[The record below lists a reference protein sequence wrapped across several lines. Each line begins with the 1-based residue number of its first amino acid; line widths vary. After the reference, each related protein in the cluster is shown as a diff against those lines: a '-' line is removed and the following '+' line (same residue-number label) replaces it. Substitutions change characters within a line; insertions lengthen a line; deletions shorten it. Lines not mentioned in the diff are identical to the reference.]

1 MTTAQAKRS
10 RSSLFFLA
18 GLAGAAGLALAL
30 DVSPTGNWQLSP
42 EFRSAIIAPQTDHRP
57 LLVEEVRAA
66 RIAWTYIQN
75 NTDPETGMVNSV
87 DGFASTTLWD
97 QGSYLLALVSAQK
110 LGVIDEREFADRARK
125 LLNSLGT
132 LPLFDGRLPNKVYNT
147 ATLAMVDYEN
157 YAVAGGI
164 GWSALDIARM
174 LMGLEA
180 LRRHD
185 PSFAAPVANV
195 VSAWQ
200 LGAMVKDGVL
210 MGARVSAAGPERVQE
225 GRIGYEQ
232 YAARAA
238 ALFGLDTLGVAR
250 AAPVMQWT
258 RVSGVKLGADGRA
271 FSDYGAITPV
281 VSEPYILMALEIG
294 LDGEARLLARRV
306 YEAQRA
312 RYERQGIVTAVSEDH
327 IDQAPHFLYATVT
340 GNGRDWAV
348 LDEDG
353 GRFDELRTLSSKAAI
368 GWSVLFDDDYA
379 QRLRDSV
386 LSLAHPGKGWMAGR
400 YEQDGVENTA
410 LTLNTNA
417 VILEALHYITDGPL
431 L

>member
-1 MTTAQAKRS
+1 MTTAQAKRT
-10 RSSLFFLA
+10 RSSLLFLT

-30 DVSPTGNWQLSP
+30 EVAPAGNWKLSA
-42 EFRSAIIAPQTDHRP
+42 EFKSGIVAPQTDFRP
-57 LLVEEVRAA
+57 LTTDELQAA
-66 RIAWTYIQN
+66 QTAWRYIQN
-75 NTDPETGMVNSV
+75 NTDPNTGLVNSV

-97 QGSYLLALVSAQK
+97 QGSYLLGLVSAQK
-110 LGVIDEREFADRARK
+110 LGVIDTVEFRDRALK
-125 LLNSLGT
+125 FLNGLEA
-132 LPLFDGRLPNKVYNT
+132 LPLFDDRLPNKVYNT

-157 YAVAGGI
+157 SDVAGGI

-174 LMGLEA
+174 LMGLDA

-185 PSFAAPVANV
+185 PGFAEPVARV
-195 VSAWQ
+195 VSTWK
-200 LGAMVKDGVL
+200 LDAMVDDGVL
-210 MGARVSAAGPERVQE
+210 MGARIGKDGPERVQE

-250 AAPVMQWT
+250 ATPVMQWT
-258 RVSGVKLGADGRA
+258 RVPGVKLGADGRA

-312 RYERQGIVTAVSEDH
+312 RFKRQGIVTAVSEDH
-327 IDQAPHFLYATVT
+327 IDQAPHFLYASVT

-348 LDEDG
+348 LDEHG
-353 GRFDELRTLSSKAAI
+353 TRFDGLRTLSTKAAI
-368 GWSVLFDDDYA
+368 AWSVLFDDAYA
-379 QRLRDSV
+379 DQLRDSV
-386 LSLAHPGKGWMAGR
+386 AALAHPNQGWHAGR
-400 YEQDGVENTA
+400 YETTGQDNTA

-417 VILEALHYITDGPL
+417 VILEAMHYITAGPL